1 MEGRT
6 VRLSLSVPRAA
17 GTESGRGMS
26 RGGRGGGF
34 GGGRGG
40 GFGDRGS
47 FGGARG
53 ADKGGKGGYSHH
65 APETNKIANSGAIV
79 AFQGKRI
86 TF

>member
-26 RGGRGGGF
+26 RGGRGGDRGGRGGF

-40 GFGDRGS
+40 DRG
-47 FGGARG
+47 G
-53 ADKGGKGGYSHH
+53 KGGKGGYSHH
-65 APETNKIANSGAIV
+65 APETNKIANAGVIV
-79 AFQGKRI
+79 PFQGKRTI
-86 TF
+86 F